1 LSKKELSNVTPAS
14 EITAVT
20 LPVKLFSTKPYLIVD
35 VQACIAWGQIRGR
48 EDYMDNTL
56 LRIETKS
63 RDTVK
68 LIGLL
73 RANGVDVAQV
83 EEAIKQVRSASHLL
97 DLKSLRDLCV
107 SLQNLTCN
115 LKNNF

>member
-1 LSKKELSNVTPAS
+1 
-14 EITAVT
+14 
-20 LPVKLFSTKPYLIVD
+20 
-35 VQACIAWGQIRGR
+35 
-48 EDYMDNTL
+48 MDNTL

-83 EEAIKQVRSASHLL
+83 EEAIKQVRSASHRL
-97 DLKSLRDLCV
+97 DLKSLRDWCV
-107 SLQNLTCN
+107 
-115 LKNNF
+115 